1 MDGGGD
7 VDLELVECGE
17 KLGREDT
24 HFSQNVSYDSC
35 LATGVFLIMGIP
47 QLLQSQFL
55 PPPRHLPFLCATT
68 ACVLSL
74 ISIYLLLWRS
84 VSSSYVFHDVHRI
97 LETPSQESH

>member
-55 PPPRHLPFLCATT
+55 LPRHLPFSVCYNSM
-68 ACVLSL
+68 CF
-74 ISIYLLLWRS
+74 ISDIYLSIIMALCFFVIC
-84 VSSSYVFHDVHRI
+84 VSRC
-97 LETPSQESH
+97 P